1 MSTKPELIEQFKA
14 AAQKADAQVSHVSDL
29 SELERLLLDYA
40 GEPRVL
46 LAQPKGF
53 LDESGLADC
62 LAQKGVR
69 ISDQPDESEVSVT
82 PALFG
87 IADTGSVIIDTTD
100 DLTSQLTALA
110 RVHIVILNPDSI
122 LPNLQAA
129 FEAIDKSGANR
140 DNFRYS
146 IITGPSRTADIERVL
161 TLGVHGPT
169 KLDILLW
176 NYNKKS

>member
-1 MSTKPELIEQFKA
+1 MSNKPELIEQFKA
-14 AAQKADAQVSHVSDL
+14 AAQKADAGISAVSDL
-29 SELERLLLDYA
+29 SELERLLLNYA
-40 GEPRVL
+40 GEHRVL
-46 LAQPKGF
+46 LAEPKGF
-53 LDESGLADC
+53 LEQSGLAGR

-69 ISDQPDESEVSVT
+69 ISVQHTESDVSVT

-87 IADTGSVIIDTTD
+87 IADTGSIVMDTTD
-100 DLTSQLTALA
+100 DLVSQLTALA

-129 FEAIDKSGANR
+129 FEAIDKLGKTR

-161 TLGVHGPT
+161 TLGVHGPA

-176 NYNKKS
+176 DNNK

>member
-14 AAQKADAQVSHVSDL
+14 AAQKADAGVSSVSDL

-40 GEPRVL
+40 GPGRVL
-46 LAQPKGF
+46 LAEEKGF
-53 LDESGLADC
+53 LAQSGL
-62 LAQKGVR
+62 LNRLSQKGVR
-69 ISDQPDESEVSVT
+69 ISAQHTESEVSVT
-82 PALFG
+82 QALFG
-87 IADTGSVIIDTTD
+87 IADTGSVVMDTTD
-100 DLTSQLTALA
+100 DLVSQLTALVRA
-110 RVHIVILNPDSI
+110 HIVILNPDSI

-129 FEAIDKSGANR
+129 FAAIDKLGSTK